1 MTDWNNKRPE
11 LVDNVS
17 ALGIGKAIYA
27 APDGNKETARLLVA
41 ADGFHFKNSDFD
53 DLKLLSL
60 SMLSPTG
67 STFSIS
73 FDDNGN
79 LQVNGKVYTGPP
91 VTAFQGTITSTST
104 DFNSLTTEGHYDI
117 RFVPNVQ
124 GKNGPQDGDW
134 GLLDV
139 KSAGR
144 MVVQTYYGDTNANVY
159 VRNCHDGTTWT
170 AWREISL

>member
-1 MTDWNNKRPE
+1 MELNMINWNNERPVLE
-11 LVDNVS
+11 EKVS

-27 APDGNKETARLLVA
+27 APDGSKETARLLIA

-79 LQVNGKVYTGPP
+79 LLINGRVYTMP
-91 VTAFQGTITSTST
+91 TNQSDETIKGNKTYEGQTKLSGGLVI
-104 DFNSLTTEGHYDI
+104 NSSGSDYEILVDANGNVKAAKISETTGEND
-117 RFVPNVQ
+117 
-124 GKNGPQDGDW
+124 GKTEN
-134 GLLDV
+134 
-139 KSAGR
+139 
-144 MVVQTYYGDTNANVY
+144 
-159 VRNCHDGTTWT
+159 
-170 AWREISL
+170 